1 MRVTMNTRYEQINM
15 DLDRLVNRMGKT
27 TSSISSGKI
36 YRLPSDDPM
45 ALTHALGLR
54 SSISDSEQYRRNINY
69 AQGWTRATE
78 TALGQIQDRLLRA
91 RTLAVQATNDSQDA
105 QSRQAIAAEIK
116 TIMEE
121 VTALGNTK
129 LGERYVLAGTRTRGY
144 DPGEAPFVLEK
155 DGSVTYN
162 GNMNGI
168 SIDAASGL
176 KQKINLDG
184 HTALVQSGIFD
195 TLDLLYDG
203 LMNNSRADVEVAL
216 GDIDNTMGHLQEQMS
231 AIGAQSNTL
240 DVKEGMADTI
250 ILTNREHLS
259 EIEDTDIIQAAT
271 DLTTQ
276 ETNYQ
281 AALAAS
287 ARVMNLSLV
296 DYIR

>member
-15 DLDRLVNRMGKT
+15 DLDRLVNRMSKT
-27 TSSISSGKI
+27 NSTISSGKI

-54 SSISDSEQYRRNINY
+54 SSISDSEQYQRNMNY
-69 AQGWTRATE
+69 AQGWTTATE
-78 TALGQIQDRLLRA
+78 TALSQMQDRLLRA
-91 RTLAVQATNDSQDA
+91 RTLAVQAANDSQNA
-105 QSRQAIAAEIK
+105 LSRQAIAAEVK
-116 TIMEE
+116 TILEE

-129 LGERYVLAGTRTRGY
+129 LGERYVLAGTQTRGY
-144 DPGEAPFVLEK
+144 GPGEAPFVLEE

-162 GNMNGI
+162 GNTGGI
-168 SIDAASGL
+168 SVDTASGL

-184 HTALVQSGIFD
+184 HTALVQSGIFE

-203 LMNNSRADVEVAL
+203 LMANSRADVEVAL
-216 GDIDNTMGHLQEQMS
+216 GDIDNAMGHLQGQMS

-240 DVKEGMADTI
+240 DAKQENADAL
-250 ILTNREHLS
+250 ILANREHLS
-259 EIEDTDIIQAAT
+259 AIEDTDIIQAAT

-281 AALAAS
+281 AALAAA
-287 ARVMNLSLV
+287 ARIMNLSLV